1 MTRLC
6 QVHADFPHAAE
17 LTVLYCTLGL
27 KAPASD
33 MSDRHSLAG
42 RSGPGT
48 FPAPLKW
55 LCQAGFSPWFLPRHS
70 LMYLQLPGPPLLCW
84 VATVGSCFGFF
95 QMFPLSCSA
104 LSLLMF
110 LSQRGTWRQAIA
122 SLFPFLR
129 TLASLAVF
137 LAMQYSVSV
146 AISLECEW
154 LLEAWIKERKKNGNC
169 RTIFFFHLRKNRE
182 RHMAMLPA

>member
-1 MTRLC
+1 MVTRLC
-6 QVHADFPHAAE
+6 QVHADFAHAAE

-84 VATVGSCFGFF
+84 IATVGSCFGFF

-104 LSLLMF
+104 EGNLKASDSLSLPFSPHTGIFSCL
-110 LSQRGTWRQAIA
+110 LGNAIF
-122 SLFPFLR
+122 SFCSYLPRMWMVVWDLNKR
-129 TLASLAVF
+129 
-137 LAMQYSVSV
+137 
-146 AISLECEW
+146 
-154 LLEAWIKERKKNGNC
+154 KKKNGNC
-169 RTIFFFHLRKNRE
+169 RTIFFFFHLRKNRE